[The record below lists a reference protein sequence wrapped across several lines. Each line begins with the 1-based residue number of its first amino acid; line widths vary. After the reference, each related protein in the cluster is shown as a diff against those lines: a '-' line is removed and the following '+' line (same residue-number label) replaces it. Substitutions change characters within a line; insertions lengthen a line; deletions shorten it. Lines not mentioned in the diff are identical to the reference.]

1 MIMLM
6 AMGSAQAEREALT
19 KTKTQYCTYSN
30 PQFHYINP
38 VIAGVKRVVVAVD
51 QAGLSQEFRNED
63 LPEPLQK
70 ENLEKLLQEL
80 YENRFSS
87 RKGTLLSTESRGC
100 HDRNDQPVTII
111 DLKAKAGII
120 SKSGQER
127 FEAATKEKDTLSIL
141 LKVGLI
147 ESDSR
152 YMDTDSHTVVFYMDQ
167 LRPGVPE
174 YNKTQHGFPYSM
186 SVSVDEETI
195 GKTLKYFIRSQI
207 N

>member
-1 MIMLM
+1 MLM
-6 AMGSAQAEREALT
+6 AMGSAQAEREALA
-19 KTKTQYCTYSN
+19 KTRYCTYSN

-51 QAGLSQEFRNED
+51 QAGFSKRFRNED
-63 LPEPLQK
+63 LPEPMQK
-70 ENLEKLLQEL
+70 ANLEKLLQDL

-100 HDRNDQPVTII
+100 HDINDQPVTII

-127 FEAATKEKDTLSIL
+127 FEAATKDKDTLSIL
-141 LKVGLI
+141 LKVLVIKSG
-147 ESDSR
+147 SR
-152 YMDTDSHTVVFYMDQ
+152 HLDTDSHTIVFYMDQ

-174 YNKTQHGFPYSM
+174 YNKTKHGFPHSI
-186 SVSVDEETI
+186 STSLDKEFI
-195 GKTLKYFIRSQI
+195 RKTLKSFIRAEI